1 MVFHAGKV
9 QELKQLKKR
18 AKAAKAASQAT
29 SGGGGSGSDGGE
41 ATAEQSS
48 PPTSGKQ
55 KKRKQKEAAE
65 QQEQEQ
71 QPAAK
76 KAKGK
81 KGKAAAAGGHAA
93 PQGMAAVG
101 EPPGSRKPLVK
112 ALYEEAPEVAAMSA
126 DQIKQWRKERKTK
139 VEGCELHPIT
149 AFAQS
154 GAGGGVG
161 RLASGRRAVVLLPCW
176 LGRQATGMAGI
187 IQPLTAPEPPTP
199 LVCCPPLQAC
209 RRRSCTRPA
218 TSSSPHPSRHSACP
232 LH

>member
-1 MVFHAGKV
+1 MFFLASCLYLIIFYAGQM

-48 PPTSGKQ
+48 PQASGKQ

-101 EPPGSRKPLVK
+101 EPPGSRKQLVK

-154 GAGGGVG
+154 GARDALVRVGIRSPCCRGAAVLAGQAGDRHGG
-161 RLASGRRAVVLLPCW
+161 
-176 LGRQATGMAGI
+176 TY
-187 IQPLTAPEPPTP
+187 PTP
-199 LVCCPPLQAC
+199 SCP
-209 RRRSCTRPA
+209 
-218 TSSSPHPSRHSACP
+218 
-232 LH
+232 